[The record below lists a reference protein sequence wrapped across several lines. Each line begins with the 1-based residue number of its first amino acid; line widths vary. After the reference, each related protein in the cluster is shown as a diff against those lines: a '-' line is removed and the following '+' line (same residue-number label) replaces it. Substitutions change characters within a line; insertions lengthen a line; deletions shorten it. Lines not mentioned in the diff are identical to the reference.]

1 MIDKLSARL
10 VFVLASIWLGE
21 ASAMETSEPFT
32 IADPESGAASVVI
45 APTASE
51 TTRTNAEEL
60 TRIIEQIRGH
70 RPLIATAAAAAERAI
85 CVGTAAEFPDA
96 PRLGDL
102 QGDGPEAFVLHS
114 TAARLYIVGNS
125 DVGSAGGDFYSP
137 EAPRLSLVLP
147 ARSLDH
153 HPRTRNAA
161 D

>member
-1 MIDKLSARL
+1 MKKCTG
-10 VFVLASIWLGE
+10 VVVLTSLWLGAATAM
-21 ASAMETSEPFT
+21 ASQPFT

-96 PRLGDL
+96 PR
-102 QGDGPEAFVLHS
+102 
-114 TAARLYIVGNS
+114 
-125 DVGSAGGDFYSP
+125 
-137 EAPRLSLVLP
+137 
-147 ARSLDH
+147 
-153 HPRTRNAA
+153 
-161 D
+161 